1 MGSYKLFDPHIANV
15 IVNGQKTECIM
26 SMAAN
31 VSNYWDSAFFESVD
45 KTLIENL
52 RPYIV
57 LEKGGDAKEK
67 KEIPKK
73 LSLLIG
79 YKDVY
84 YDLNGVFVKRYNDYQ
99 FFNGLITEGN
109 GVEYLEALPTPETG
123 IWYIDKAQSHITFID
138 NMEPI
143 KYSKVHFLCKYDYRN
158 NKYADGW
165 EPSIIGERIKSHLF
179 IKYDPIKF
187 PTIYFNHD
195 KR

>member
-1 MGSYKLFDPHIANV
+1 MSSFKLNDPHIEKV
-15 IVNGQKTECIM
+15 IINGQQTECVM
-26 SMAAN
+26 SMASN
-31 VSNYWDSAFFESVD
+31 VIDHWDNNFVESTD
-45 KTLIENL
+45 KQLIEML

-57 LEKGGDAKEK
+57 KEKGGDAIEPKELP
-67 KEIPKK
+67 KEI
-73 LSLLIG
+73 SMLIG
-79 YKDVY
+79 YKCVD

-99 FFNGLITEGN
+99 FFNGLITEEN